1 MILYPFLMLVFIGV
15 IYITGL
21 MLLRNSQDLVILW
34 GNSVTIETSTFA
46 LVFGLLAA
54 FVIGYCAL
62 MVLSWVFSMPRR
74 VAKAREQ
81 KRLTQAQNQLNS
93 GLVSLVEGHWDQ
105 AEKAL
110 VASVYDSETP
120 LLNYLGAARAAHM
133 KQNYLKR
140 DEYLK
145 AASAYGEEAEI
156 AVAVSQAAMQME
168 SEQIEQARAT
178 LIHLRELSP
187 EHPYPNQ
194 LLAKVYL
201 LQEDWKQLAQLVPEL
216 VANNPAGIDEYVPYM
231 QRAVTGLFESTAG
244 KQDLPALEA
253 IWKHFPEVLQAET
266 YALEAY
272 CKALTN
278 AGGGDLAA
286 PLLEARIDQQPQR
299 ALVAC
304 YGRIQHRYPEQ
315 ALAHAKQWQSAMAGD
330 PEYML
335 CMARLSQQC
344 KAMAASADYYE
355 QALGLAPNKRVY
367 HEFAELLWQMGDTE
381 NSARCNRQGLRYCVQ
396 GKARPFKR
404 DLKRGVALSEKP

>member
-21 MLLRNSQDLVILW
+21 MMLRNSQDLVILW

-46 LVFGLLAA
+46 LVFGLLAT
-54 FVIGYCAL
+54 FIIGYCAL

-201 LQEDWKQLAQLVPEL
+201 LQEDWRQLAQLVPEL
-216 VANNPAGIDEYVPYM
+216 VASNPAGTDEYVPYM

-299 ALVAC
+299 DLVAC

-315 ALAHAKQWQSAMAGD
+315 ALTHAKQWQPAMAGD

-367 HEFAELLWQMGDTE
+367 YEFAELLWKMGDTE

>member
-46 LVFGLLAA
+46 LVFGLLAT
-54 FVIGYCAL
+54 FIIGYCAL

-201 LQEDWKQLAQLVPEL
+201 LQEDWRQLAQLVPEL
-216 VANNPAGIDEYVPYM
+216 VASNPAGTDEYVPYM

-299 ALVAC
+299 DLVAC

-315 ALAHAKQWQSAMAGD
+315 ALTHAKQWHPAMAGD

-367 HEFAELLWQMGDTE
+367 YEFAELLWKMGDTE